1 MPRYF
6 ISYRKTEGLGEKP
19 EWGSFTTESDLA
31 LEAHAVRERVERRLQ
46 VLGEQLVGG
55 GEVLWLGQGP
65 LDEFFVRRE
74 EASPE
79 VTIVYGLIQDR

>member
-6 ISYRKTEGLGEKP
+6 VSYRKTEGLGQKP
-19 EWGSFTTESDLA
+19 EWGSFTTDSDQA
-31 LEAHAVRERVERRLQ
+31 LEAGAIRERVERRLH

-65 LDEFFVRRE
+65 LDEFLVRRE
-74 EASPE
+74 EAPPE
-79 VTIVYGLIQDR
+79 VTIVYGLIRER